1 MKVILKNFF
10 WIFKMMGRK
19 VVIISDM
26 VRKEGEKLNYTA
38 GVDLF

>member
-1 MKVILKNFF
+1 MKVILRNFF
-10 WIFKMMGRK
+10 WIFKMIGRK

-26 VRKEGEKLNYTA
+26 VRMEGEEPNYSA